1 MGLNDTP
8 SGERVHIGF
17 FGRRNSGKSS
27 LVNAVTG
34 QEMSLVSDTLGT
46 TTDPVSKAMELLPL
60 GPVVIIDTPGFDDVG
75 ELGEQRV
82 RRTRQILNRA
92 DMAVLVVD
100 ATVGLTAGDR
110 QLVRIFE
117 EKKLPYLIAANKCDL
132 LGDSAPRQ
140 AGAAGAGLAAGQAV
154 DTEREATSGLA
165 GDTGRA
171 VMPGQG
177 VASGSVIYV
186 SALHG
191 TNINGLKES
200 MAALTGARKED
211 RHIVGDMLEAGDL
224 VVLVIPIDESAP
236 KGRLILPQQQT
247 IRDILE
253 AGAAAVCVKDT
264 ELKLTLERLGT
275 KPKMVITDSQAFGKV
290 SKEVPDDVRL
300 TSFSI
305 LMARYKGFL
314 DTAVMGAA
322 KLDGLRDGDR
332 ILVAEGCTHHRQC
345 EDIGTVKLPGWLRG
359 YSGKDLIFETSS
371 GRSFPEDLSRYALV
385 LHCGGCML
393 NEREML
399 YRMNCAKDQGVA
411 FTNYGIAIAQVHGI
425 LKRSLSVFP
434 VLAEMLK

>member
-140 AGAAGAGLAAGQAV
+140 AGAAGAGVAAGQAV

-171 VMPGQG
+171 DELGRAVSAGQAANPGLSGDPERAVMPGQ
-177 VASGSVIYV
+177 AEDSV
-186 SALHG
+186 
-191 TNINGLKES
+191 
-200 MAALTGARKED
+200 R
-211 RHIVGDMLEAGDL
+211 
-224 VVLVIPIDESAP
+224 
-236 KGRLILPQQQT
+236 
-247 IRDILE
+247 
-253 AGAAAVCVKDT
+253 
-264 ELKLTLERLGT
+264 
-275 KPKMVITDSQAFGKV
+275 
-290 SKEVPDDVRL
+290 
-300 TSFSI
+300 
-305 LMARYKGFL
+305 
-314 DTAVMGAA
+314 AVM
-322 KLDGLRDGDR
+322 
-332 ILVAEGCTHHRQC
+332 
-345 EDIGTVKLPGWLRG
+345 PG
-359 YSGKDLIFETSS
+359 S
-371 GRSFPEDLSRYALV
+371 
-385 LHCGGCML
+385 
-393 NEREML
+393 
-399 YRMNCAKDQGVA
+399 
-411 FTNYGIAIAQVHGI
+411 
-425 LKRSLSVFP
+425 
-434 VLAEMLK
+434 